1 MNDPAMNWY
10 DVELRG
16 REQHCGTTPMNLRA
30 DTLLCAAQM
39 IVKINEV
46 ALSTPGGLASVAV
59 INSTP
64 QSINTL
70 AGRVQFNVDVRALD
84 DALLAELERKIEVA
98 CAPVAD
104 AAGVKIV
111 KWEKFWSSPKTTFD
125 ATAVDMIRQSAKE
138 SGYGFREL
146 QSGAGHDS

>member
-1 MNDPAMNWY
+1 MLEAMNWY
-10 DVELRG
+10 NVELRG
-16 REQHCGTTPMNLRA
+16 REQHCGTTPMNMRA

-46 ALSTPGGLASVAV
+46 ALNTPGGLASVAV

-70 AGRVQFNVDVRALD
+70 AGRVQFNIDLRAED
-84 DALLAELERKIEVA
+84 DKLLAELEQKVQNVCQHTAGLHGVAIETW
-98 CAPVAD
+98 D
-104 AAGVKIV
+104 
-111 KWEKFWSSPKTTFD
+111 KFWTSPKTTFD
-125 ATAVDMIRQSAKE
+125 PTAVNMVRESAKNE
-138 SGYGFREL
+138 FGSFKEL